1 MTSFDSISSLYI
13 HIPYCGSKCSY
24 CDFFSLPMTATS
36 SCSGGT
42 AAAGRGVPK
51 DYVVALVAQL
61 GSFRDAGLLGR
72 LKTVYFG
79 GGTPS
84 LLSCAQLED
93 IMAVV
98 APHLEPDAEVTLE
111 ANPESLT
118 RQLLAAARGCGIGRI
133 SLGIQSFDDGVLGCV
148 GRCCTAGKA
157 RRALGLL
164 AESGMAF
171 CTDFIAGLPGLE
183 DGTFLA
189 GLEEVL
195 TYKPR
200 HVSLYSL
207 TVEEGTRLHR
217 QIETGQLTWF
227 SEEADS
233 QWIAGRDL
241 LEAAGYLQYEVSNFA
256 PAGQESRHN
265 CAYWRQQSYLGAG
278 AGAAGTLY
286 RWGASG
292 ELLGGLRYT
301 NTTNIDEY
309 VGFWSAAGGGQGVF
323 SGSGTD
329 SGGEAFSGH
338 TLLEAMPAQ
347 REELDRDT
355 LAFEHLM
362 LALRMKEGVDCGEY
376 RRRFGREL
384 AAAATGGQEA
394 DGRRAASFKDFCR
407 RGWMQERRQSGAV
420 AGYTMTGEG
429 LLFLNLILERLLEC

>member
-1 MTSFDSISSLYI
+1 MTSFDAIPSLYL

-24 CDFFSLPMTATS
+24 CDFFSLPSA
-36 SCSGGT
+36 
-42 AAAGRGVPK
+42 GVP
-51 DYVVALVAQL
+51 DQYVDALVAQL
-61 GSFRDAGLLGR
+61 CSFRDAGLLGR
-72 LKTVYFG
+72 LETVYFG

-84 LLSCAQLED
+84 LLSCSQLSR
-93 IMAVV
+93 IMEEIL
-98 APHLEPDAEVTLE
+98 PHLEPDAEVTLE
-111 ANPESLT
+111 VNPESLT
-118 RQLLAAARGCGIGRI
+118 KALLETTERWRVNRI
-133 SLGIQSFDDGVLGCV
+133 SMGIQSLEDRVLGCV
-148 GRCCTAGKA
+148 GRRCTGVKA
-157 RRALGLL
+157 RRALALL

-171 CTDFIAGLPGLE
+171 CTDFIAGLPEQGDQE
-183 DGTFLA
+183 FLA
-189 GLEEVL
+189 GLSEVVA
-195 TYKPR
+195 YRP
-200 HVSLYSL
+200 HHISLYSL
-207 TVEEGTRLHR
+207 TVAEGTRLHH
-217 QIETGQLTWF
+217 QIESGQLDWVP
-227 SEEADS
+227 EAADN

-265 CAYWRQQSYLGAG
+265 CGYWRQQSYLGAG

-286 RWGASG
+286 RWGAAG

-362 LALRMKEGVDCGEY
+362 LTLRMKEGVDCGEY

-407 RGWMQERRQSGAV
+407 RGWMQERRQGGAV

>member
-1 MTSFDSISSLYI
+1 MTSFDTIPSLYI

-24 CDFFSLPMTATS
+24 CDFFSLPSA
-36 SCSGGT
+36 
-42 AAAGRGVPK
+42 GVP
-51 DYVVALVAQL
+51 DQYVDAMVAQL
-61 GSFRDAGLLGR
+61 GSFRRAGLLGR
-72 LKTVYFG
+72 LETVYFG

-84 LLSCAQLED
+84 LLSCAQLSR
-93 IMAVV
+93 IMEEVC
-98 APHLEPDAEVTLE
+98 PHLEPGAEVTLE

-118 RQLLAAARGCGIGRI
+118 RQLLAAARGCGIDRI
-133 SLGIQSFDDGVLGCV
+133 SLGIQSLDDGVLGCV
-148 GRCCTAGKA
+148 GRRCTAGKA

-171 CTDFIAGLPGLE
+171 CTDFIAGLPEQGDQE
-183 DGTFLA
+183 FLA

-217 QIETGQLTWF
+217 QIESGQLAWF
-227 SEEADS
+227 PEVADS

-278 AGAAGTLY
+278 AGATGTLY

-362 LALRMKEGVDCGEY
+362 LALRMKEGVDCSEY

-394 DGRRAASFKDFCR
+394 DGRMAAAFKDFCR
-407 RGWMQERRQSGAV
+407 RGWMRERRQGGAV

>member
-1 MTSFDSISSLYI
+1 MTCTSGAASSLYL

-24 CDFFSLPMTATS
+24 CDFFSLPSA
-36 SCSGGT
+36 
-42 AAAGRGVPK
+42 GVP
-51 DYVVALVAQL
+51 DQYADALVAQL
-61 GSFRDAGLLGR
+61 SSFRRAGLLGR
-72 LKTVYFG
+72 LETVYFG

-84 LLSCAQLED
+84 LLSCAQLSR
-93 IMAVV
+93 IMEQVR
-98 APHLEPDAEVTLE
+98 PHLEPDAEVTLE
-111 ANPESLT
+111 VNPESLT
-118 RQLLAAARGCGIGRI
+118 GELLAAARGCGIGRI
-133 SLGIQSFDDGVLGCV
+133 SLGIQSLDDGVLGCV
-148 GRCCTAGKA
+148 GRRCTAGKA

-195 TYKPR
+195 AYKPR

-217 QIETGQLTWF
+217 QIESGQLAWF
-227 SEEADS
+227 PEAADS

-329 SGGEAFSGH
+329 SGGETFSGH

-362 LALRMKEGVDCGEY
+362 LALRMKEGMDCGEY

-384 AAAATGGQEA
+384 AAATGGQEA
-394 DGRRAASFKDFCR
+394 DGRRAAAFKDFCR
-407 RGWMQERRQSGAV
+407 RGWMQERRQGGAV

>member
-1 MTSFDSISSLYI
+1 MTSFDTIPSLYI

-24 CDFFSLPMTATS
+24 CDFFSLPSA
-36 SCSGGT
+36 
-42 AAAGRGVPK
+42 GVP
-51 DYVVALVAQL
+51 DQYVDALVAQL
-61 GSFRDAGLLGR
+61 RSFRDAGFLVR

-84 LLSCAQLED
+84 LLSCAQLSR
-93 IMAVV
+93 IMEEVC
-98 APHLEPDAEVTLE
+98 PHLEPDAEVTLE

-171 CTDFIAGLPGLE
+171 CTDFIAGLPEQGDQE
-183 DGTFLA
+183 FLA
-189 GLEEVL
+189 GLEEVVA
-195 TYKPR
+195 YRPR

-217 QIETGQLTWF
+217 QIESGQLDWF
-227 SEEADS
+227 PEMADS

-407 RGWMQERRQSGAV
+407 RGWMQERRQGGAV

>member
-1 MTSFDSISSLYI
+1 MTSFDTIPSLYL

-24 CDFFSLPMTATS
+24 CDFFSLPSA
-36 SCSGGT
+36 
-42 AAAGRGVPK
+42 GVP
-51 DYVVALVAQL
+51 DQYVDALVAQL
-61 GSFRDAGLLGR
+61 RSFRDAGLLGR
-72 LKTVYFG
+72 LETVYFG

-84 LLSCAQLED
+84 LLSCAQLSR
-93 IMAVV
+93 IMEQVR
-98 APHLEPDAEVTLE
+98 PHLEPDAEVTLE

-118 RQLLAAARGCGIGRI
+118 RQLLAAAKGCGIDRI
-133 SLGIQSFDDGVLGCV
+133 SLGIQSLDDGVLGCV
-148 GRCCTAGKA
+148 GRRCTAGKA

-171 CTDFIAGLPGLE
+171 CTDFIAGLPEQGDQE
-183 DGTFLA
+183 FLA
-189 GLEEVL
+189 GLSEVVA
-195 TYKPR
+195 YRPR

-217 QIETGQLTWF
+217 QIESGQLAWF
-227 SEEADS
+227 PEAADS

-309 VGFWSAAGGGQGVF
+309 VGFWSAASGGQGVF

-407 RGWMQERRQSGAV
+407 RGWMQERRQGGAV

>member
-1 MTSFDSISSLYI
+1 MTCTSGAASSLYL

-24 CDFFSLPMTATS
+24 CDFFSLPSA
-36 SCSGGT
+36 
-42 AAAGRGVPK
+42 GVP
-51 DYVVALVAQL
+51 DQYADALVAQL
-61 GSFRDAGLLGR
+61 RSFRDAGLLGR

-118 RQLLAAARGCGIGRI
+118 RQLLAAARGCRIGRI
-133 SLGIQSFDDGVLGCV
+133 SLGIQSLDDGVLGCV
-148 GRCCTAGKA
+148 GRRCTAGKA

-183 DGTFLA
+183 EGTFLA

-195 TYKPR
+195 TYRPR

-217 QIETGQLTWF
+217 QIESGQLAWF
-227 SEEADS
+227 PEAADS
-233 QWIAGRDL
+233 QWIAGRGL

-278 AGAAGTLY
+278 AGAGGTLY

-329 SGGEAFSGH
+329 SGGETFSGH

-384 AAAATGGQEA
+384 AAATGGQEA
-394 DGRRAASFKDFCR
+394 DGRRAAAFKDFCR
-407 RGWMQERRQSGAV
+407 RGWMQERRQGGAV

>member
-1 MTSFDSISSLYI
+1 MTSFDTIPSLYI

-24 CDFFSLPMTATS
+24 CDFFSLPSA
-36 SCSGGT
+36 
-42 AAAGRGVPK
+42 GVP
-51 DYVVALVAQL
+51 DQYVDALVAQL
-61 GSFRDAGLLGR
+61 RSFRDAGFLVR
-72 LKTVYFG
+72 LETVYFG

-84 LLSCAQLED
+84 LLSCAQLSR
-93 IMAVV
+93 IMKEIL
-98 APHLEPDAEVTLE
+98 PHLEPDAEVTLE

-118 RQLLAAARGCGIGRI
+118 RQLLAAARGCGIDRI
-133 SLGIQSFDDGVLGCV
+133 SLGIQSLDDGVLGCV
-148 GRCCTAGKA
+148 GRRCTAGKA
-157 RRALGLL
+157 RWALGLL

-217 QIETGQLTWF
+217 QIESGQLAWF
-227 SEEADS
+227 PEAADS

-384 AAAATGGQEA
+384 AAATGGQEA

-407 RGWMQERRQSGAV
+407 RGWMQERRQGGAV

>member
-1 MTSFDSISSLYI
+1 MTSFDTIPSLYI

-24 CDFFSLPMTATS
+24 CDFFSLPSA
-36 SCSGGT
+36 
-42 AAAGRGVPK
+42 GVP
-51 DYVVALVAQL
+51 DQYVDALVAQL
-61 GSFRDAGLLGR
+61 RSFRDAGLLGR
-72 LKTVYFG
+72 LETVYFG

-84 LLSCAQLED
+84 LLSCAQLSR
-93 IMAVV
+93 IMEEVC
-98 APHLEPDAEVTLE
+98 PHLEPDAEVTLE

-118 RQLLAAARGCGIGRI
+118 KELLETAERWRVNRI
-133 SLGIQSFDDGVLGCV
+133 SMGIQSMEDRVLGCV
-148 GRCCTAGKA
+148 GRRCTGVKA

-171 CTDFIAGLPGLE
+171 CTDFIAGLPEQGDQE
-183 DGTFLA
+183 FLA
-189 GLEEVL
+189 GLSEVL
-195 TYKPR
+195 TYKPC

-217 QIETGQLTWF
+217 QIESGQLAWF
-227 SEEADS
+227 PEAADS

-256 PAGQESRHN
+256 PAGRQESRHN

-384 AAAATGGQEA
+384 AAATGGQEA
-394 DGRRAASFKDFCR
+394 DGRMAAAFKDFCR
-407 RGWMQERRQSGAV
+407 RGWMQERRQGGAV

>member
-1 MTSFDSISSLYI
+1 MTSFDTIPSLYI

-24 CDFFSLPMTATS
+24 CDFFSLPSA
-36 SCSGGT
+36 
-42 AAAGRGVPK
+42 GVP
-51 DYVVALVAQL
+51 DQYVDALVAQL
-61 GSFRDAGLLGR
+61 CSFRDAGLLGR
-72 LKTVYFG
+72 LETVYFG

-84 LLSCAQLED
+84 LLSCAQLSR
-93 IMAVV
+93 IMEEVC
-98 APHLEPDAEVTLE
+98 PHLEPDAEVTLE

-133 SLGIQSFDDGVLGCV
+133 SLGIQSLDDGVLGCV

-195 TYKPR
+195 TYRPR

-207 TVEEGTRLHR
+207 TVEEDTRLHR
-217 QIETGQLTWF
+217 QIESGQLTWF
-227 SEEADS
+227 PEAAVS

-278 AGAAGTLY
+278 AGATGTLY

-384 AAAATGGQEA
+384 AAATGGQEA

-407 RGWMQERRQSGAV
+407 RGWMQERRQGGAV

>member
-1 MTSFDSISSLYI
+1 MTSFDTIPSLYL

-24 CDFFSLPMTATS
+24 CDFFSLPSA
-36 SCSGGT
+36 
-42 AAAGRGVPK
+42 GVP
-51 DYVVALVAQL
+51 DQYVDALVTQL
-61 GSFRDAGLLGR
+61 RSFRDAGLLGR
-72 LKTVYFG
+72 LETVYFG

-84 LLSCAQLED
+84 LLSCAQLSR
-93 IMAVV
+93 IMEEVC
-98 APHLEPDAEVTLE
+98 PHLEPDAEVTLE

-118 RQLLAAARGCGIGRI
+118 KELLAAARGCGIDRI
-133 SLGIQSFDDGVLGCV
+133 SLGIQSLDDGVLGCV
-148 GRCCTAGKA
+148 GRRCTAGKA
-157 RRALGLL
+157 RRALALL

-171 CTDFIAGLPGLE
+171 CTDFIAGLPEQGDQE
-183 DGTFLA
+183 FLA

-195 TYKPR
+195 AYKPR

-207 TVEEGTRLHR
+207 TVEEGTRLYR
-217 QIETGQLTWF
+217 QIESGQLAWF
-227 SEEADS
+227 PEAADS

-384 AAAATGGQEA
+384 AAATGGQEA

-407 RGWMQERRQSGAV
+407 RGWMQERRQGGTV
-420 AGYTMTGEG
+420 AGYTMTGDG

>member
-1 MTSFDSISSLYI
+1 M
-13 HIPYCGSKCSY
+13 
-24 CDFFSLPMTATS
+24 
-36 SCSGGT
+36 
-42 AAAGRGVPK
+42 
-51 DYVVALVAQL
+51 
-61 GSFRDAGLLGR
+61 
-72 LKTVYFG
+72 
-79 GGTPS
+79 
-84 LLSCAQLED
+84 
-93 IMAVV
+93 
-98 APHLEPDAEVTLE
+98 
-111 ANPESLT
+111 
-118 RQLLAAARGCGIGRI
+118 
-133 SLGIQSFDDGVLGCV
+133 
-148 GRCCTAGKA
+148 
-157 RRALGLL
+157 
-164 AESGMAF
+164 
-171 CTDFIAGLPGLE
+171 
-183 DGTFLA
+183 
-189 GLEEVL
+189 
-195 TYKPR
+195 
-200 HVSLYSL
+200 
-207 TVEEGTRLHR
+207 
-217 QIETGQLTWF
+217 
-227 SEEADS
+227 ADS

-309 VGFWSAAGGGQGVF
+309 VGFWSATGGGQGVF

-384 AAAATGGQEA
+384 AAATGGQEA

-407 RGWMQERRQSGAV
+407 RGWMQERRQGGAV